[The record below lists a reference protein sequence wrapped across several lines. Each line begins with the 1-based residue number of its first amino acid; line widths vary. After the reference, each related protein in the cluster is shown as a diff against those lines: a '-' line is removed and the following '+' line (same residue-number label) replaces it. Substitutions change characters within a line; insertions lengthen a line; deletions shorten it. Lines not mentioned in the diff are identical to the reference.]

1 MKTYRFGLGNSD
13 RVIEIVAAS
22 FAEAKALF
30 KAQVKSENLA

>member
-1 MKTYRFGLGNSD
+1 MKTYKFVLGNSN

-30 KAQVKSENLA
+30 KAQLRSENLA